1 MPRLD
6 HQGHE
11 KCLQRRKGRQEH
23 AHRHKFQTSAV
34 DRQTHECWI
43 QKAEARNMHVYAV
56 CKRQKPKSREDRD
69 GVGKGVAKCLCD
81 LFPFH
86 LRSFPVWGVE
96 LSAFPTTTLY
106 DSPAAL
112 VNGRNHGLRRRCSAL
127 SCHLSRLFCISVRRS
142 AHVAEKSKRTACIC
156 RPQGG
161 AFPSVTPCLR
171 HRFGICTFLDKMAFF
186 T

>member
-34 DRQTHECWI
+34 DRQTHECGI

-86 LRSFPVWGVE
+86 LRSFPVWGGRIVGVPDNDIIRQPRGACQWQKSRFAAPLQRAL
-96 LSAFPTTTLY
+96 LSPFAAVLHKCPTVGTCRRKIETDGLHLQTARRRI
-106 DSPAAL
+106 SVGHTVPAA
-112 VNGRNHGLRRRCSAL
+112 S
-127 SCHLSRLFCISVRRS
+127 
-142 AHVAEKSKRTACIC
+142 
-156 RPQGG
+156 
-161 AFPSVTPCLR
+161 LR
-171 HRFGICTFLDKMAFF
+171 HLHIS
-186 T
+186 